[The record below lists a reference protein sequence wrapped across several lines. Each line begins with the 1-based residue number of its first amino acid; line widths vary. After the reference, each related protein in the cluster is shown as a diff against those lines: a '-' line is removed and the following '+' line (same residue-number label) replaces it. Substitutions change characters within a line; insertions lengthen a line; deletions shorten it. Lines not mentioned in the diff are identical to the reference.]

1 MRSRSIRE
9 CHTVGLLAV
18 YPRVE
23 GHIADRVRIGFAVV
37 GAYQDSAIS
46 DAQATAYE
54 QMLKWIQEH

>member
-1 MRSRSIRE
+1 M
-9 CHTVGLLAV
+9 CHTVSSLVV

-23 GHIADRVRIGFAVV
+23 GHFSDRVRTGFAVV

-54 QMLKWIQEH
+54 QILKWIQEH